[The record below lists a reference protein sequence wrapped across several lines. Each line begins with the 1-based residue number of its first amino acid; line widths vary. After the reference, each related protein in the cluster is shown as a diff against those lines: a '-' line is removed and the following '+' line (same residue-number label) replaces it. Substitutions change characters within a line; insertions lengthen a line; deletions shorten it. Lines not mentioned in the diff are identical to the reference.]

1 MLLYAKCEKCGKEFV
16 KGMKKIMLCMECA
29 HERHKEKMREY
40 MRNKFNSDEKY
51 KEEKRTKSREYQR
64 RIRQAPE
71 GVPEGEIKRPTC
83 PDCGR
88 EVLRKGDRCH
98 ECSMKH
104 KREKNEAWNRKNN
117 ALKKEER
124 ARAREESIAKKA
136 AELMKKKAE
145 LANKRKRVCRTAV
158 SLGGSINKDRDLG
171 ARAAVAA
178 EERSLKA
185 RMALLK
191 KVHAKYHEKKERE
204 KERVMMMRMEE
215 ERMAEGWW

>member
-40 MRNKFNSDEKY
+40 MRNKFNTDEKY

-71 GVPEGEIKRPTC
+71 GAPE
-83 PDCGR
+83 
-88 EVLRKGDRCH
+88 VMRKGDRCH
-98 ECSMKH
+98 ECSLKH

-117 ALKKEER
+117 TLKKEER

-145 LANKRKRVCRTAV
+145 LAKKRKRVCRTAV
-158 SLGGSINKDRDLG
+158 SIGGSINKDRDLG
-171 ARAAVAA
+171 ARAASAA

-185 RMALLK
+185 RISLLK

-204 KERVMMMRMEE
+204 KERVMRMRTEE
-215 ERMAEGWW
+215 ERIAEGWW

>member
-1 MLLYAKCEKCGKEFV
+1 MLLYAKCEKCGTEFV
-16 KGMKKIMLCMECA
+16 KGMKKIMLCRECA

-40 MRNKFNSDEKY
+40 MRNKFNTDEKY

-64 RIRQAPE
+64 RIREAPK
-71 GVPEGEIKRPTC
+71 VEINRPTC

-98 ECSMKH
+98 ECSLKH
-104 KREKNEAWNRKNN
+104 KSEKNEAWNRKNN

-124 ARAREESIAKKA
+124 SRAREESIAKKA

-145 LANKRKRVCRTAV
+145 LAKKRKRVCRTAV
-158 SLGGSINKDRDLG
+158 SIGGSINKDRDLG
-171 ARAAVAA
+171 ARAKAAA

-185 RMALLK
+185 RLALLK
-191 KVHAKYHEKKERE
+191 KVHAKYHERKEMQ
-204 KERVMMMRMEE
+204 KERVMRMNMEQ
-215 ERMAEGWW
+215 ERIADGWW

>member
-40 MRNKFNSDEKY
+40 MRKKFNTDEKY

-64 RIRQAPE
+64 RIREAPK
-71 GVPEGEIKRPTC
+71 VEINRPTC

-98 ECSMKH
+98 ECSLKH
-104 KREKNEAWNRKNN
+104 KREKNEAWNKKNN

-124 ARAREESIAKKA
+124 ARAREEAIAKNA
-136 AELMKKKAE
+136 AELIKKKAE
-145 LANKRKRVCRTAV
+145 PARK
-158 SLGGSINKDRDLG
+158 
-171 ARAAVAA
+171 
-178 EERSLKA
+178 
-185 RMALLK
+185 
-191 KVHAKYHEKKERE
+191 
-204 KERVMMMRMEE
+204 
-215 ERMAEGWW
+215 